1 MVDTTLAKLLTL
13 LPNDS
18 QESTEQLLALL
29 SLPND
34 IIMSE
39 VEPFLEKRKYVVAKV
54 MEKNGEWARVLD
66 ILREYVGIFIF
77 FFLIII
83 GPKTESFEQ
92 VGGKWKPRPYVQ
104 RSCARIG
111 YSSDK
116 RSRCGYMGRSRTMA
130 GSEKTRE
137 SPRREHALLQRD
149 CNKSLTDIPQSGDY
163 QSSSSRS
170 ITLEFPS
177 PSPALS

>member
-18 QESTEQLLALL
+18 QEPTEQLLALL
-29 SLPND
+29 SSPND

-39 VEPFLEKRKYVVAKV
+39 VEPFLEKRKYVLAKV
-54 MEKNGEWARVLD
+54 MEKNGEWTRVLD

-77 FFLIII
+77 SIIT

-92 VGGKWKPRPYVQ
+92 VRGKWKPRPHVQ
-104 RSCARIG
+104 RSCARNG
-111 YSSDK
+111 YSSHK
-116 RSRCGYMGRSRTMA
+116 RSGCGYMGRSRTMA

-137 SPRREHALLQRD
+137 SPRGEHALFRRAA
-149 CNKSLTDIPQSGDY
+149 I
-163 QSSSSRS
+163 RV
-170 ITLEFPS
+170 
-177 PSPALS
+177 